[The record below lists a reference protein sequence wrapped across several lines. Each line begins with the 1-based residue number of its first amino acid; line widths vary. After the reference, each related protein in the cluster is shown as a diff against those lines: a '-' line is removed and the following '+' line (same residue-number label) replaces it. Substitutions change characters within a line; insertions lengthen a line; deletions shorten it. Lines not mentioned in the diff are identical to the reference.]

1 MARRDKEEQPW
12 PLVDKPMRPT
22 KWGSGFPLR
31 SATTLL
37 PSSFSSFSSPSP
49 LPHHHPRQKPVS
61 VAALIIPSVWGGE
74 KKKGDESVHGWK
86 KLGFNL
92 SCRLSLPLPVHGV
105 DRFLREEWG
114 RGREGNRWG
123 NRKPIW
129 RAQVEARLW
138 TGSIESVYP
147 SQCPHSDLME

>member
-37 PSSFSSFSSPSP
+37 PLLLLLLLPLPPPAPSPSSKACVGCGADNS
-49 LPHHHPRQKPVS
+49 LC
-61 VAALIIPSVWGGE
+61 LGGE
-74 KKKGDESVHGWK
+74 KKKKGDESVHGWK

-92 SCRLSLPLPVHGV
+92 SRRLSLPLPVHGV

-147 SQCPHSDLME
+147 SQCTHGDLME